1 MNYKTIII
9 GGSFAGLSTAYY
21 AASDEML
28 IIEKQRELGLK
39 QWSTCGTFVDVPTKL
54 KCEESILKKFDTI
67 TFHSSS
73 GSKAVVEAPKPL
85 CTIDYRVFCESM
97 ADRLKD
103 VEIITDSK
111 VLKIDGDG
119 RRRKE
124 VHCSGKSY
132 KSEIVVDCSGWRAV
146 TANRSTNRVDVSKVA
161 GGMESEVEYEGDT
174 DSIHVYFGSDFIKGG
189 YAWVFPVG
197 ETRARVGIGGYRKTN
212 LVKRLKK
219 FMKFMNVDVN
229 GSGLDI
235 HGGIIPCMG
244 LKEPVIDGVFVVGD
258 SCGQVLP
265 LSGEGIRKTISYGE
279 TCGTLIS
286 KVLNDE
292 LELSRAL
299 DAYRE
304 KVNESRKFY
313 DCMYLIQKIAIYAP
327 DRAWNTLVKKLNDRR
342 FAQEFME
349 LYLDDAH
356 PQAGAGL
363 LKKLRRLLI

>member
-21 AASDEML
+21 AASDEIL
-28 IIEKQRELGLK
+28 IIEKQREPGLK
-39 QWSTCGTFVDVPTKL
+39 QVSTCGTFVDVLTKL
-54 KCEESILKKFDTI
+54 KCEESILKKVDTI

-73 GSKAVVEAPKPL
+73 GSKAVVEAPAPL

-97 ADRLKD
+97 ASRLKD
-103 VEIITDSK
+103 VEMITDSK
-111 VLKIDGDG
+111 VLKIDGNG
-119 RRRKE
+119 RRQKE

-146 TANRSTNRVDVSKVA
+146 TLNRARNRVDVSKMA

-174 DSIHVYFGSDFIKGG
+174 DSIHIYFGNEFIKGG

-212 LVKRLKK
+212 LIKRLKK
-219 FMKFMNVDVN
+219 FMKFMNVDEGKN
-229 GSGLDI
+229 GLDI

-244 LKEPVIDGVFVVGD
+244 LKEPVRDGVFLVGD

-265 LSGEGIRKTISYGE
+265 LSGEGIRKTVSYGE
-279 TCGTLIS
+279 TCGKLIT

-292 LELSRAL
+292 LQLSEAL
-299 DAYRE
+299 DAYKRAVYGS
-304 KVNESRKFY
+304 KNLY
-313 DCMYLIQKIAIYAP
+313 DSLYLTQKMAIYAP
-327 DRAWNTLVKKLNDRR
+327 DGAWDRLVNKLNDKS
-342 FAQEFME
+342 FGMGFME
-349 LYLDDAH
+349 TYLESGG
-356 PQAGAGL
+356 PQSKLGL
-363 LKKLRRLLI
+363 LKQFRSLLT